1 MLRIFAELSVFVPLT
16 SFAAEQAYRL
26 AIYFAFQYPA
36 QPFLT
41 PTPHQRLLLD
51 TFLGGGLTMDQVL
64 VHLEAHEFER
74 ERPPM
79 IGQA

>member
-1 MLRIFAELSVFVPLT
+1 MFPPPT
-16 SFAAEQAYRL
+16 SLAAVQARRL
-26 AIYFAFQYPA
+26 AIYVAFQLPA

-51 TFLGGGLTMDQVL
+51 TFLRGELTMDQVL
-64 VHLEAHEFER
+64 VHLEAHEYER
-74 ERPPM
+74 ERSPT